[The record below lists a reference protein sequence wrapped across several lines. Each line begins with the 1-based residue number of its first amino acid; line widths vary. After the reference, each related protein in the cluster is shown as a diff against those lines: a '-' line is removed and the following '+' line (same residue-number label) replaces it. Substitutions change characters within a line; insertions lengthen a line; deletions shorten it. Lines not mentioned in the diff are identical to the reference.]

1 MKSIYLNE
9 KLKLHN
15 KILMQ
20 ESMLNEKLKLHNKIL
35 MQESMLNGDYYPINI
50 SHFCYF
56 EIATSLLIFSKKI
69 FTTNR
74 KNVQ

>member
-15 KILMQ
+15 KILIQ
-20 ESMLNEKLKLHNKIL
+20 ESMLNR
-35 MQESMLNGDYYPINI
+35 DYYAINI